1 MSLIPEKAI
10 PEDMQVIHLIA
21 ARLDTFHRDMQ
32 EIKGVQKEMAAAFSR
47 LVLMEERQINTA
59 AAIERCFKQQEKI
72 ENKLEEHEKA
82 NREVAQAIERRV
94 DSLESSAPLFKQVST
109 WVIAGITGFVA
120 FVAPKMMERLF

>member
-82 NREVAQAIERRV
+82 NREVAQAVERRV
-94 DSLESSAPLFKQVST
+94 DLLESSAPLLKQVST

-120 FVAPKMMERLF
+120 FVAPKLMERLF